1 MLPLSIKV
9 EYIIRFKKTMYLMQ
23 WLCLNK
29 HVALNVNLIFGR

>member
-23 WLCLNK
+23 WCAWINTL
-29 HVALNVNLIFGR
+29 H